1 MTIHFIGAGP
11 GAADLMTVR
20 GRDLLA
26 RCPVCLYAGSM
37 IPPELLN
44 YCAPGARLVDT
55 ASMTL
60 DEIEAECVGA
70 HAAGQDVAR
79 LHSGDLSV
87 FSAVAEQIRRLQR
100 RGIPYTLTPG
110 VPAFAAA
117 AALLGRE
124 LTVPEVT
131 QSVIL
136 TRVPGRASQ
145 MPTAERLRAFGETGA
160 TLVLHLAIQA
170 IHKIVGELIPVCG
183 EDCPVAVVA
192 RATWPDERIVRGTL
206 GNIGAKLATERIER
220 TAVILIGR
228 ALAAE
233 DFRESALYDP
243 AYHHRFRGEEASD
256 RRATIPTRPDA
267 PVLAPGHVWL
277 AGAGP
282 GDPGL
287 LTLDALDGLSQADV
301 VVHDALVDRRV
312 LALANPRARLE
323 FAGKRGG
330 RPSADQND
338 ISIRLIALARAGH
351 RVLRLKGGDPCV
363 FGRGGEEALALTAA
377 GVPFR
382 IIPGVTAGLAGLT
395 AAGIPP
401 TFRGMNRALIL
412 AAGYEV
418 DDGGLDWTALARTGQ
433 PIVLYMAMRNLA
445 DIADRLM
452 RGGLPPSTPAAVVV
466 GATTADERVVVSTL
480 DRVGADAQ
488 QHQLGTPSIIVIGN
502 IVKLRERLLDGVH
515 VAQSEA
521 AS

>member
-20 GRDLLA
+20 GRDLLG
-26 RCPVCLYAGSM
+26 RCLVCLYAGSM
-37 IPPELLN
+37 IPPEVLN
-44 YCAPGARLVDT
+44 YCPADARLIDT
-55 ASMTL
+55 APMTL
-60 DEIEAECVGA
+60 DEIEAECVAA
-70 HAAGQDVAR
+70 HAAGEDVAR

-87 FSAVAEQIRRLQR
+87 FSAVAEQIRRLKR
-100 RGIPYTLTPG
+100 RDIPYTLTPG

-124 LTVPEVT
+124 LTVPEIA
-131 QSVIL
+131 QSVVL

-145 MPTAERLRAFGETGA
+145 MPAAERLRAFAATGA
-160 TLVLHLAIQA
+160 TLVVHLAIQA

-220 TAVILIGR
+220 TAIILIGH
-228 ALAAE
+228 ALAAD

-243 AYHHRFRGEEASD
+243 AYHHRFRGEEAND
-256 RRATIPTRPDA
+256 RRAAIPTRPDA

-287 LTLDALDGLSQADV
+287 LTLDALAGLSQADV

-363 FGRGGEEALALTAA
+363 FGRGGEEALALIAA

-395 AAGIPP
+395 AAAIPA

-412 AAGYEV
+412 AAGYGA
-418 DDGGLDWTALARTGQ
+418 DDEALDWTALARTGQ

-445 DIADRLM
+445 NIADQLM
-452 RGGLPPSTPAAVVV
+452 RGGLPPSTPAAVVA

-488 QHQLGTPSIIVIGN
+488 QHQLSTPSIIVIGN